1 MKSPILFAASLL
13 LMAAALAEPPAHVA
27 TTPVPRD
34 GEGWWVE
41 RHTQCVEITKAG
53 GVDLAFLGDS
63 ITQGWEGQ
71 PAWEKHFAPLK
82 AANFG
87 FSGDRTEHVLW
98 RLNNGELVGLSPKV
112 IVIMIGTNNLGHNS
126 SNPQQTADGVKAIV
140 STLRSRIPAAKILL
154 LGIFPRDEKPDGAY
168 RRQVAEATSLFKDAA
183 DGTHVH
189 FLDLAPRLLNEDGTA
204 SKDIMPDFLHLS
216 EKGYDLW
223 ASAIAPRIEELMKPA
238 PEPAQ

>member
-1 MKSPILFAASLL
+1 MKSPLLFAASLL
-13 LMAAALAEPPAHVA
+13 FMTSLVAEPPTHIA

-34 GEGWWVE
+34 GEAWWVE
-41 RHTQCVEITKAG
+41 RHTKCVATTQAG

-71 PAWEKHFAPLK
+71 PAWEKNFAPLK

-98 RLNNGELVGLSPKV
+98 RLAHGELVGLTPKV
-112 IVIMIGTNNLGHNS
+112 IVIMIGTNNVGHNS

-140 STLRSRIPAAKILL
+140 STLRSKIPEAKILL
-154 LGIFPRDEKPDGAY
+154 LAIFPRDEMADGPL
-168 RRQVAEATSLFKDAA
+168 RQQVAEASNLFKDVA

-189 FLDLAPRLLNEDGTA
+189 YLDLASKFLNEDGTA
-204 SKDIMPDFLHLS
+204 PKDVMPDFLHLS
-216 EKGYDLW
+216 EKGYDIW
-223 ASAIAPRIEELMKPA
+223 AGAITPKIMELMK
-238 PEPAQ
+238 

>member
-1 MKSPILFAASLL
+1 MKLPLFLAAGAL
-13 LMAAALAEPPAHVA
+13 LMTAGLAESPPHVA

-34 GEGWWVE
+34 SESWWVD
-41 RHTQCVEITKAG
+41 RHAKCVEITKAG

-71 PAWEKHFAPLK
+71 PAWDKHFAPLK

-98 RLNNGELVGLSPKV
+98 RLANGELVGLSPKV

-140 STLRSRIPAAKILL
+140 ATLREKIPAAKILL
-154 LGIFPRDEKPDGAY
+154 LAIFPRDEKPDGPL
-168 RRQVAEATSLFKDAA
+168 RKQVAEASSLFKPLTDDPQVQYLDIGAK
-183 DGTHVH
+183 
-189 FLDLAPRLLNEDGTA
+189 FLSEDGTA
-204 SKDIMPDFLHLS
+204 TKEVMPDFLHLS
-216 EKGYDLW
+216 PKGYDIW
-223 ASAIAPRIEELMKPA
+223 AGAIAPKIADLMK
-238 PEPAQ
+238 

>member
-1 MKSPILFAASLL
+1 MNSPLPYLASLL
-13 LMAAALAEPPAHVA
+13 LASAALAESPTHVA

-41 RHTQCVEITKAG
+41 RHAKCVEITKAG
-53 GVDLAFLGDS
+53 GIDLAFLGDS

-98 RLNNGELVGLSPKV
+98 RLANGELVGLTPKV
-112 IVIMIGTNNLGHNS
+112 IVVMIGTNNVGHNS

-140 STLRSRIPAAKILL
+140 STLRSKIPAAKILL
-154 LGIFPRDEKPDGAY
+154 LGIFPRDEKPDGAL
-168 RRQVAEATSLFKDAA
+168 RKQVAEATSLFKSVA
-183 DGTHVH
+183 DGQHVH
-189 FLDLAPRLLNEDGTA
+189 FLDIGAKFLNEDGSA
-204 SKDIMPDFLHLS
+204 PKEIMPDFLHLS
-216 EKGYDLW
+216 PKGYDLW
-223 ASAIAPRIEELMKPA
+223 AAAIAPKIEELMK
-238 PEPAQ
+238 

>member
-1 MKSPILFAASLL
+1 MKSLIPFAASLL
-13 LMAAALAEPPAHVA
+13 LSATALAEPPAHVA

-41 RHTQCVEITKAG
+41 RHARCVETTKAG
-53 GVDLAFLGDS
+53 GIDLAFLGDS

-71 PAWEKHFAPLK
+71 PAWEKHFARLK

-112 IVIMIGTNNLGHNS
+112 IVIMIGTNNVGHNS

-140 STLRSRIPAAKILL
+140 TTLRTRIPDARILL
-154 LGIFPRDEKPDGAY
+154 LGIFPRDEKPDGAL
-168 RRQVAEATSLFKDAA
+168 RQQVAEATRLFKEAA
-183 DGTHVH
+183 DGKHVH
-189 FLDLAPRLLNEDGTA
+189 FLDLAPKFLNEDGSV
-204 SKDIMPDFLHLS
+204 SKEIMPDFLHLS
-216 EKGYDLW
+216 EKGYDIW
-223 ASAIAPRIEELMKPA
+223 ADAIAPKIEELMK
-238 PEPAQ
+238 

>member
-1 MKSPILFAASLL
+1 MKPYLSYIASWILA
-13 LMAAALAEPPAHVA
+13 AAALAESPTHVA

-41 RHTQCVEITKAG
+41 RHAKCVEITKAG

-98 RLNNGELVGLSPKV
+98 RLANGELVGLTPKL
-112 IVIMIGTNNLGHNS
+112 IVVMIGTNNLGHNS
-126 SNPQQTADGVKAIV
+126 SNPQQTADGVKTIV
-140 STLRSRIPAAKILL
+140 STLRSKIPAAKILL
-154 LGIFPRDEKPDGAY
+154 LGIFPRDEKPDGAL
-168 RRQVAEATSLFKDAA
+168 RKKVAEATSLFKGVA
-183 DGTHVH
+183 DGQHVH
-189 FLDLAPRLLNEDGTA
+189 FLDIGAKFLNEDGSA
-204 SKDIMPDFLHLS
+204 PKDIMPDFLHLS
-216 EKGYDLW
+216 PKGYDIW
-223 ASAIAPRIEELMKPA
+223 AAAIAPKIEDLLK
-238 PEPAQ
+238 

>member
-1 MKSPILFAASLL
+1 MKLPIFLAASAL
-13 LMAAALAEPPAHVA
+13 LMTLGLAESPAHVA

-34 GEGWWVE
+34 SEGWWVE
-41 RHTQCVEITKAG
+41 RHAKCVEITKAG

-71 PAWEKHFAPLK
+71 PAWDKHFAPLK

-98 RLNNGELVGLSPKV
+98 RLANGELVGLTPKV

-140 STLRSRIPAAKILL
+140 ATLRQKVPAAKILL
-154 LGIFPRDEKPDGAY
+154 LAIFPRDEKPDGPL
-168 RRQVAEATSLFKDAA
+168 RKQVAEASSLFKSVTD
-183 DGTHVH
+183 DPQVQYLDVGPK
-189 FLDLAPRLLNEDGTA
+189 FLSEDGTA
-204 SKDIMPDFLHLS
+204 TKEVMPDFLHLS
-216 EKGYDLW
+216 PKGYDIW
-223 ASAIAPRIEELMKPA
+223 ASAIAPKIADLMK
-238 PEPAQ
+238 